1 VADQTY
7 CMFDLSQNRS
17 NETDEKMLIIE
28 GRLLKK

>member
-1 VADQTY
+1 
-7 CMFDLSQNRS
+7 MFDLSQNRS